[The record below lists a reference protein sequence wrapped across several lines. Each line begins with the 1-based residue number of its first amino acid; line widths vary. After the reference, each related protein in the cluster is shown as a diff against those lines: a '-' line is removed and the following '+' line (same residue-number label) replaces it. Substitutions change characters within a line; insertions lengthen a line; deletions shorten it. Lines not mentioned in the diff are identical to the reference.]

1 MNNEMSLNDGHHSST
16 HLDQSNL
23 ILQLL
28 PLCLVLSAIY
38 FELLLFLLL
47 FVAAAMTVSNICT
60 VEPTKPLRDWQNLF
74 AITRFRFIVFLFHIL
89 YYYWVEK
96 IVRYTE
102 DFVL

>member
-38 FELLLFLLL
+38 FELLLLLL
-47 FVAAAMTVSNICT
+47 LLVVAAAMTVSNICT
-60 VEPTKPLRDWQNLF
+60 VEPTKG
-74 AITRFRFIVFLFHIL
+74 
-89 YYYWVEK
+89 
-96 IVRYTE
+96 
-102 DFVL
+102 

>member
-38 FELLLFLLL
+38 FELLLLLLLLL

-60 VEPTKPLRDWQNLF
+60 VEPTKG
-74 AITRFRFIVFLFHIL
+74 
-89 YYYWVEK
+89 
-96 IVRYTE
+96 
-102 DFVL
+102 

>member
-1 MNNEMSLNDGHHSST
+1 MNNEMSLNDGLHSST

-38 FELLLFLLL
+38 FELLLLL

-60 VEPTKPLRDWQNLF
+60 VEPTKG
-74 AITRFRFIVFLFHIL
+74 
-89 YYYWVEK
+89 
-96 IVRYTE
+96 
-102 DFVL
+102 

>member
-38 FELLLFLLL
+38 FELLLLLLLLL
-47 FVAAAMTVSNICT
+47 FLAAAMTVSNICT
-60 VEPTKPLRDWQNLF
+60 VEPTKG
-74 AITRFRFIVFLFHIL
+74 
-89 YYYWVEK
+89 
-96 IVRYTE
+96 
-102 DFVL
+102 

>member
-38 FELLLFLLL
+38 FELLLLLLLLLLL

-60 VEPTKPLRDWQNLF
+60 VEPTKG
-74 AITRFRFIVFLFHIL
+74 
-89 YYYWVEK
+89 
-96 IVRYTE
+96 
-102 DFVL
+102 